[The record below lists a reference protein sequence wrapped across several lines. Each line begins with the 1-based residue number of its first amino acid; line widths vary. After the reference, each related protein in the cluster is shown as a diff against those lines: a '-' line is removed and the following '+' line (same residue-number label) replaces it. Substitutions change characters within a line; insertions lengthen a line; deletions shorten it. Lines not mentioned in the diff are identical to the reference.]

1 MRSHSSRER
10 NEMLGRGLGFR
21 CLCRQA
27 ACPSKSE
34 RLSATLAAAGKL
46 WRRSFCSLAILSSF
60 AMISPVTA
68 ADLQPVP
75 ETPPPAADLASG
87 WTFRFIPYAWLSGLY
102 GDSTVKGRTVGV
114 NLSFDKL
121 LEKTVGKGNFP
132 IALMGDVEAR
142 NGPFEIYSDLV
153 WVKVDASG
161 DSAHVRRF
169 APGITGTIGT
179 AHDVTVRMGIAEAGG
194 MYEVGR
200 FTMPHGDSPGIP
212 VAIDLIAGARYWYQN
227 VDASFNLTAGLNVAD
242 LIVTSRG
249 LAVAKSGTVDWV
261 DPLIGARARFE
272 IAPGQNIFV
281 RGDVGGFD
289 VGSKI
294 SWQAIGGYS
303 FDFAEKN
310 GITYSGL
317 IGFRALYVNY
327 SQGAAQNRYAYKML
341 QVGPAIGVGFK
352 F

>member
-1 MRSHSSRER
+1 
-10 NEMLGRGLGFR
+10 
-21 CLCRQA
+21 
-27 ACPSKSE
+27 
-34 RLSATLAAAGKL
+34 
-46 WRRSFCSLAILSSF
+46 
-60 AMISPVTA
+60 MISPVAA

-75 ETPPPAADLASG
+75 EMPPPTPQLASG
-87 WTFRFIPYAWLSGLY
+87 WTFRVIPYAWLLGFY
-102 GDSTVKGRTVGV
+102 GNSTVKGRSVGV

-132 IALMGDVEAR
+132 VALMGDFEAR
-142 NGPFEIYSDLV
+142 NGPFGIYTDLT
-153 WVKVDASG
+153 WLKADGSG
-161 DSAHVRRF
+161 DHVRVRRF
-169 APGITGTIGT
+169 APEITGAIGT
-179 AHDVTVRMGIAEAGG
+179 AHDWTVKMGIAEAGG
-194 MYEVGR
+194 MYEVAR

-212 VAIDLIAGARYWYQN
+212 VAIDLIAGARYWYQKAD
-227 VDASFNLTAGLNVAD
+227 VSFNLTAGLNIAD
-242 LIVTSRG
+242 LVIGSRG

-289 VGSKI
+289 VGSRI

-317 IGFRALYVNY
+317 IGFRALYVDY
-327 SQGAAQNRYAYKML
+327 SQGAAQNRYAYKVL